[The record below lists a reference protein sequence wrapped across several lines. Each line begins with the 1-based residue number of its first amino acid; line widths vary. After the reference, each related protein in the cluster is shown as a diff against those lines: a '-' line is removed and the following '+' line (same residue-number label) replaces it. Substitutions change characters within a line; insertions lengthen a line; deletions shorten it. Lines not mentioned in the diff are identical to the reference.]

1 MIVHR
6 LKGYVG
12 FFPMCLDRSD
22 ESHTMV
28 GDRLMSNEQA
38 QPPVNGIRWS
48 QRDVPRAQETI
59 YDYLFKIVKAWPP
72 EDVLEEFR
80 HLFIYHSNTT
90 GSALLPA
97 LYEIVFANQEQE
109 FRFTLKRSC
118 YILINNWDINR
129 NHDFIRQLI
138 DLFSDSIVNRY
149 TPSPTLKRLRTWLKN
164 FIESQDFRELRLFA
178 SRYEDFESIHWSQR
192 YASYLLVPQYANLE
206 NSAEQREAARALSKR
221 LKERFKMELALYT
234 ARCQSDAVIQAQT
247 YKNPTVL
254 GDESLRLIKTIVAR
268 RGTFTHTN
276 LANIFI
282 KQTHNLSF
290 LDFKRSL
297 LEYLIYSIDAND
309 VVVALKTQLTEK
321 LNLLYVDYNEKL
333 INDALLLRTSNR
345 VIEYLTT
352 ENHKEPSY
360 LFTLLLSQGSPLT
373 LVILLLKII
382 LMCRYARTHLESRVA
397 DLIRYYEGYAEHECQ
412 WVVNFFEIFNVTMAI
427 YTENVEYNLV
437 SMNDD
442 QLDNQ
447 TNRLLDSYRIF
458 SQMRNH
464 EFLDGE
470 IDESELAAIE
480 AAIEKLDELDQ
491 LDE

>member
-1 MIVHR
+1 MA
-6 LKGYVG
+6 
-12 FFPMCLDRSD
+12 FSADLDRIN
-22 ESHTMV
+22 ESRAMV
-28 GDRLMSNEQA
+28 GDRLMSDEQSQA
-38 QPPVNGIRWS
+38 PVTGIRWS

-59 YDYLFKIVKAWPP
+59 YDYLLKIVKAWPP

-118 YILINNWDINR
+118 YILINNWDITR
-129 NHDFIRQLI
+129 NHDSIHRLI
-138 DLFSDSIVNRY
+138 ELFSDSVVNRY
-149 TPSPTLKRLRTWLKN
+149 TPSPTLKRLRNWLKH
-164 FIESQDFRELRLFA
+164 FIDSQDFRELCLFA
-178 SRYEDFESIHWSQR
+178 SRYEDFEHIHWSQR

-221 LKERFKMELALYT
+221 LKERFKMDLALYT
-234 ARCQSDAVIQAQT
+234 ARCQSEAVTQAQT

-282 KQTHNLSF
+282 KQTQNLSF
-290 LDFKRSL
+290 FDFKRSL
-297 LEYLIYSIDAND
+297 LEYLIYSIDANE
-309 VVVALKTQLTEK
+309 VVKTLRSHLTER
-321 LNLLYVDYNEKL
+321 LDMLYVDYNEKS
-333 INDALLLRTSNR
+333 ISDALLLRTSNR
-345 VIEYLTT
+345 IIEYLTT
-352 ENHKEPSY
+352 ENQKDPSH

-373 LVILLLKII
+373 LVILLLKVI

-397 DLIRYYEGYAEHECQ
+397 DLIRYYERYAESECQ

-442 QLDNQ
+442 TMTDQAS
-447 TNRLLDSYRIF
+447 TLLNSYRIF
-458 SQMRNH
+458 SQTKSKNGS
-464 EFLDGE
+464 DDE
-470 IDESELAAIE
+470 IDELELMAIE
-480 AAIEKLDELDQ
+480 DAIEKLGEMDHLE
-491 LDE
+491 